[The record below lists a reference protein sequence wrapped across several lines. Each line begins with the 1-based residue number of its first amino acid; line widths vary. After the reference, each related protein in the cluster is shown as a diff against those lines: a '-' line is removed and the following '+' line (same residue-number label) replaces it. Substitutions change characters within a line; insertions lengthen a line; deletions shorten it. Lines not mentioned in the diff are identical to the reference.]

1 MNERPEQDDYEDDEA
16 LDSGEDFDQVI
27 RDFEQGRRR
36 GGGPKPTGDP
46 AWRKLERLREEKRT
60 AELTSDFDDYDI
72 GLDEKPRKAKR

>member
-1 MNERPEQDDYEDDEA
+1 MNERPEQDDYEDDET
-16 LDSGEDFDQVI
+16 LESGEDFDQVI

-36 GGGPKPTGDP
+36 GGPKPSGDP

-72 GLDEKPRKAKR
+72 GIDEKPRKAKR

>member
-16 LDSGEDFDQVI
+16 LESGEDFDQVI

-36 GGGPKPTGDP
+36 GGPKPSGDP
-46 AWRKLERLREEKRT
+46 AWRKLERQREEKRT

-72 GLDEKPRKAKR
+72 GLNEKPRKAKR

>member
-16 LDSGEDFDQVI
+16 LESGEDFDKVI

-36 GGGPKPTGDP
+36 GGPKPSGDP

-72 GLDEKPRKAKR
+72 SIDAKPRKAKR

>member
-72 GLDEKPRKAKR
+72 GLNEKPRKAKR

>member
-16 LDSGEDFDQVI
+16 LESGEDFDQVI

-36 GGGPKPTGDP
+36 GGPKPSGDP

-60 AELTSDFDDYDI
+60 AELTSDFDDYHI
-72 GLDEKPRKAKR
+72 GIDAKPRKAKR